1 MALTES
7 NGSIVSSAV
16 EQDLFDVTAL
26 KHYATTI
33 FTHNMVDGDE
43 VEIKIYK
50 LDSNASVMR
59 VYRTISI
66 NDAQDDPAFF
76 IPFLPAA
83 QYKVTIKRLAGT
95 DRTYTWNRYEQ

>member
-1 MALTES
+1 LALTEF

-16 EQDLFDVTAL
+16 EQNLFDVTAL

-33 FTHNMVDGDE
+33 FTHNMLAGDE

-50 LDSNASVMR
+50 LDSNAAVMR
-59 VYRTISI
+59 VYRTTSI
-66 NDAQDDPAFF
+66 KDAQSDPAFF

-83 QYKVTIKRLAGT
+83 QYRVTIKRLAGT

>member
-1 MALTES
+1 MALTEAD
-7 NGSIVSSAV
+7 GTIVTDGT

-33 FTHNMVDGDE
+33 FTHNMVASDE
-43 VEIKIYK
+43 LEIKVYV

-59 VYRTISI
+59 VYRTKSI
-66 NDAQDDPAFF
+66 KDAQSDPAFF
-76 IPFLPAA
+76 IPFLPSA

-95 DRTYTWNRYEQ
+95 DRTYTWTRHEE